1 MAVWQDE
8 SILSGCVVG
17 PITAQAKYSFDRS
30 LDNSVLKD
38 SFGRSTGFRHEL
50 LCSVS
55 CCYVTVLLSV
65 LSFFSNDADTS
76 STPHGLNDHVKV
88 PSTVSVQ
95 LRREQLL
102 AVHFTATFFQRH
114 AHWVQHLQR
123 RPQVGGAY
131 ETLQQHRD
139 SLIMWLL
146 DVRRVSQ
153 LTQRHGGGLQLLPL
167 LTPIASLASMACN
180 GRSSK
185 HAARHDSS
193 ISNCTGNR
201 GRSFDSAAYPH
212 CYCLHCTQHAAETDE

>member
-17 PITAQAKYSFDRS
+17 PVTAQAKYSFDRS

-95 LRREQLL
+95 LRREN
-102 AVHFTATFFQRH
+102 
-114 AHWVQHLQR
+114 
-123 RPQVGGAY
+123 
-131 ETLQQHRD
+131 
-139 SLIMWLL
+139 SWLFI
-146 DVRRVSQ
+146 S
-153 LTQRHGGGLQLLPL
+153 LQLFSNG
-167 LTPIASLASMACN
+167 TPTGCSICN
-180 GRSSK
+180 VDLRWVGLM
-185 HAARHDSS
+185 RHCSS
-193 ISNCTGNR
+193 I
-201 GRSFDSAAYPH
+201 
-212 CYCLHCTQHAAETDE
+212 ETV